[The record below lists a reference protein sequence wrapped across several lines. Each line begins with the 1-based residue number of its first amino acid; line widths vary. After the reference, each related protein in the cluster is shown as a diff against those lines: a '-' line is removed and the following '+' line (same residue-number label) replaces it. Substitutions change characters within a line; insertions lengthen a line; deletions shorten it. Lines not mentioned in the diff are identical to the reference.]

1 MKLII
6 FFIICVVYLLL
17 TVIHKDDNK
26 FKSVKKKVRFD
37 LDKNNIIIIPRSSKS
52 ESDKNNY
59 SEIKTKK
66 KIDNSYEYLNFQKEY
81 VRKLDENRQKSDDM
95 KNIFK
100 NQKPYWESLEID
112 LNRSYDNYQVNN
124 FNNIRNENIRGK
136 NISDVFNNLTYS
148 TEISNSNLLHH
159 DLDVLN
165 KVLYLN

>member
-37 LDKNNIIIIPRSSKS
+37 LNKNNIIIIPSNYKS
-52 ESDKNNY
+52 NSDKNNY
-59 SEIKTKK
+59 NEIKTKK
-66 KIDNSYEYLNFQKEY
+66 IDYKYEYPNLQKEY
-81 VRKLDENRQKSDDM
+81 VKKLEENKQKTDDM

-100 NQKPYWESLEID
+100 NQKPYWDSLEID

-124 FNNIRNENIRGK
+124 FNNIRNENI
-136 NISDVFNNLTYS
+136 
-148 TEISNSNLLHH
+148 
-159 DLDVLN
+159 
-165 KVLYLN
+165 

>member
-37 LDKNNIIIIPRSSKS
+37 LNKNNIIIIPRSSKS

-66 KIDNSYEYLNFQKEY
+66 IDNSYEYPNFQKEY

-124 FNNIRNENIRGK
+124 FNNIKNENIKGK
-136 NISDVFNNLTYS
+136 NISDVFNDLTYS
-148 TEISNSNLLHH
+148 AEINKSNLFHH

-165 KVLYLN
+165 NTLF

>member
-52 ESDKNNY
+52 ESDKNNF

-66 KIDNSYEYLNFQKEY
+66 KIDNSYEYPNFQKEY

-124 FNNIRNENIRGK
+124 FNNIRNESIKGK
-136 NISDVFNNLTYS
+136 EISDVYNGLTYS
-148 TEISNSNLLHH
+148 TEINQSNLLHH
-159 DLDVLN
+159 DLDVIN
-165 KVLYLN
+165 DVLY